1 MATLFDQESA
11 PAGPASGHGS
21 GLTIAVGTVS
31 NNVDT
36 LMEGKVLVR
45 VPALERT
52 LWARLCA
59 PGAGSGAGLFYVP
72 RIGDEVLLAFAGGDV
87 TDAFVVGGLW
97 NRRDAIPVDDP
108 LTALT
113 TRLLTSGVT
122 DAAKHE
128 IRLDDLDQSVTITT
142 STGQKVTLDPAGI
155 VLTNL
160 AGTVKVSLDNAGQ
173 AVTLQAAA
181 SISIKAPKISLEGAT
196 VEINGT
202 ASATLKSSGICNVTG
217 TLVKIN

>member
-1 MATLFDQESA
+1 MTGLFEQ
-11 PAGPASGHGS
+11 AGPATAAAP
-21 GLTIAVGTVS
+21 GLTVAVGVVS

-36 LMEGKVLVR
+36 LMEGKILVR

-72 RIGDEVLLAFAGGDV
+72 RIDDEVLLAFAGGDV
-87 TDAFVVGGLW
+87 TDAYVLGGLW
-97 NRRDAIPVDDP
+97 NRQDSIPVSDP

-113 TRLLTSGVT
+113 TRLLASGVT
-122 DAAKHE
+122 AGAGHE
-128 IRLDDLDQSVTITT
+128 IKLDDLEQTVTITT
-142 STGQKVTLDPAGI
+142 STGQKVTMDPAGI

-160 AGTVKVSLDNAGQ
+160 AGTVKVSLDNASQ

-202 ASATLKSSGICNVTG
+202 ATATLKSSGVCNVTG